1 MSESYLEQL
10 EKIAEETGW
19 NLKEACYDAGIAETT
34 LYRWKG
40 GKTSPSHKTALKL
53 AEYMATYRT

>member
-1 MSESYLEQL
+1 MIESYLEQL

-53 AEYMATYRT
+53 AE